1 MYVNNYGDLS
11 NINVAGI
18 HNIAKFV
25 IFKYTQMEPCSSLA
39 KDGPIC
45 VIPYSANN
53 SVSVKWFISANPSV
67 IVYEI

>member
-1 MYVNNYGDLS
+1 MSLDVCKQLWGFKQYKCS
-11 NINVAGI
+11 R

-25 IFKYTQMEPCSSLA
+25 IFKLTQMEPCSSLA

-53 SVSVKWFISANPSV
+53 SVSVK
-67 IVYEI
+67 